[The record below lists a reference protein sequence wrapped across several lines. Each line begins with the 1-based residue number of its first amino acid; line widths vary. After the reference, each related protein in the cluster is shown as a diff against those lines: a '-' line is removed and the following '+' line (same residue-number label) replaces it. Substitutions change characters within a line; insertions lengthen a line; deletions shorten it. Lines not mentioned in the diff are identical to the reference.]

1 MLKRLSYFKYS
12 LHLVALLAL
21 LAYLNFEI
29 SFTILDIVNEVTAG
43 NMSGFAAYATDLAIL
58 LSAQIPL
65 RLLFSFLRGRFV
77 KNTLLKMKTEYIKK
91 VFSKNINE
99 FNKENNAKYIS
110 ALTNDFN
117 LIEIDYITGILKVLE
132 GITNFLT
139 GVIIIIIISPII
151 LGVGIFV
158 ILVSVGIS
166 SVATRPVK
174 KKNKERSTLLEEYS
188 AFTKEVLSA
197 FNIIKTNDLETR
209 VSETFRKQSDKV
221 QSKQYQIDKL
231 ISFVYALNN
240 VNFGFT
246 VFALLLTVS
255 YLAITGIAT
264 IASVVVIIQNTFNI
278 VGPIAELAEA
288 LPKII
293 TSNALFEKIDASLKN
308 IEDYKET
315 KSFDGFK
322 KKIELKNVSFSYDND
337 LVLDDI
343 SLSFEKGKKYLVVG
357 PSGGG
362 KSTILR
368 LLRKYFNPS
377 KGTILIDGVNLKD
390 IKKVDY
396 FNKIAN
402 IEQQV
407 FLFEDTLKNN
417 LTLYKNYTNQEIMDA
432 IKRAGLDDFLKTHK
446 EGLKYK
452 IVDNGKNV
460 SGGEKSRI
468 AIARGLLNKADI
480 IFLDEAFASLD
491 YNKAKE
497 IEDSILALKNV
508 TIINVSHVK
517 IKENLVKYDIIYSV
531 NNKAVKVLK

>member
-1 MLKRLSYFKYS
+1 
-12 LHLVALLAL
+12 
-21 LAYLNFEI
+21 
-29 SFTILDIVNEVTAG
+29 
-43 NMSGFAAYATDLAIL
+43 MSGFAAYATDLAIL

-65 RLLFSFLRGRFV
+65 RLLFSFLRGRFI

-91 VFSKNINE
+91 VFGKNINE

-151 LGVGIFV
+151 LAVGIFV
-158 ILVSVGIS
+158 ILVSVAIS
-166 SVATRPVK
+166 SIATRPVK

-209 VSETFRKQSDKV
+209 VSETFKKQSDKV

-368 LLRKYFNPS
+368 LLRKYFNPA

-480 IFLDEAFASLD
+480 ILLDEAFASLD

>member
-1 MLKRLSYFKYS
+1 
-12 LHLVALLAL
+12 
-21 LAYLNFEI
+21 
-29 SFTILDIVNEVTAG
+29 
-43 NMSGFAAYATDLAIL
+43 
-58 LSAQIPL
+58 
-65 RLLFSFLRGRFV
+65 
-77 KNTLLKMKTEYIKK
+77 
-91 VFSKNINE
+91 
-99 FNKENNAKYIS
+99 
-110 ALTNDFN
+110 
-117 LIEIDYITGILKVLE
+117 
-132 GITNFLT
+132 
-139 GVIIIIIISPII
+139 
-151 LGVGIFV
+151 
-158 ILVSVGIS
+158 
-166 SVATRPVK
+166 
-174 KKNKERSTLLEEYS
+174 
-188 AFTKEVLSA
+188 
-197 FNIIKTNDLETR
+197 
-209 VSETFRKQSDKV
+209 
-221 QSKQYQIDKL
+221 
-231 ISFVYALNN
+231 
-240 VNFGFT
+240 
-246 VFALLLTVS
+246 
-255 YLAITGIAT
+255 
-264 IASVVVIIQNTFNI
+264 VVVIIQNTFNI

-343 SLSFEKGKKYLVVG
+343 TLSFEKGKKYLVVG

-368 LLRKYFNPS
+368 LLRKYFNPA

-432 IKRAGLDDFLKTHK
+432 IKRAGLEDFLKNHA

-480 IFLDEAFASLD
+480 ILLDEAFASLD

-517 IKENLVKYDIIYSV
+517 IKENLTKYDVVYSV
-531 NNKAVKVLK
+531 NNKDVKVFK

>member
-12 LHLVALLAL
+12 LHLVGLLAI

-29 SFTILDIVNEVTAG
+29 SFTILDLVNEVTAG

-65 RLLFSFLRGRFV
+65 RLLFSFLRGRFI

-91 VFSKNINE
+91 VFGKNINE

-151 LGVGIFV
+151 LAVGIFV
-158 ILVSVGIS
+158 ILVSVAIS
-166 SVATRPVK
+166 SIATRPVK

-209 VSETFRKQSDKV
+209 VSETFKKQSDKV

-368 LLRKYFNPS
+368 LLRKYFNPA

-432 IKRAGLDDFLKTHK
+432 IKRAGLEDFLKTHK

-480 IFLDEAFASLD
+480 ILLDEAFASLD

-517 IKENLVKYDIIYSV
+517 IKENLGKYDVVYSV
-531 NNKAVKVLK
+531 NNKDVKILK

>member
-12 LHLVALLAL
+12 FHLVALLAI
-21 LAYLNFEI
+21 LAYLNFQI
-29 SFTILDIVNEVTAG
+29 SFTILDLVNEVTSG

-65 RLLFSFLRGRFV
+65 RLLFSFLRGRFI

-91 VFSKNINE
+91 VFGKNINE

-117 LIEIDYITGILKVLE
+117 LIEIDYIAGILKVLE

-151 LGVGIFV
+151 LAVGIFV
-158 ILVSVGIS
+158 ILVSVAIS
-166 SVATRPVK
+166 SIATRPVK

-209 VSETFRKQSDKV
+209 VSETFKKQSDKV

-343 SLSFEKGKKYLVVG
+343 TLSFEKGKKYLVVG

-368 LLRKYFNPS
+368 LLRKYFNPA

-432 IKRAGLDDFLKTHK
+432 IKRAGLEDFLKTHK

-480 IFLDEAFASLD
+480 ILLDEAFASLD

-517 IKENLVKYDIIYSV
+517 IKENLGKYDIIYSV

>member
-12 LHLVALLAL
+12 LHLVALLAI
-21 LAYLNFEI
+21 LAYLNFQI
-29 SFTILDIVNEVTAG
+29 SFTILDLVNEVTSG
-43 NMSGFAAYATDLAIL
+43 NMSGFATYATDLAIL

-65 RLLFSFLRGRFV
+65 RLLFSFLRGRFI

-91 VFSKNINE
+91 VFGKNINE

-151 LGVGIFV
+151 LAVGIFV
-158 ILVSVGIS
+158 ILVSVAIS
-166 SVATRPVK
+166 SIATRPVK

-209 VSETFRKQSDKV
+209 VSETFKKQSDKV

-343 SLSFEKGKKYLVVG
+343 TLSFEKGKKYLVVG

-368 LLRKYFNPS
+368 LLRKYFNPA

-432 IKRAGLDDFLKTHK
+432 IKRAGLEDFLKTHK

-480 IFLDEAFASLD
+480 ILLDEAFASLD

>member
-12 LHLVALLAL
+12 FHLVALLAL
-21 LAYLNFEI
+21 LAYLNFQI
-29 SFTILDIVNEVTAG
+29 SFTILDLVNEVTSG
-43 NMSGFAAYATDLAIL
+43 NMSGFVAYATDLAIL

-65 RLLFSFLRGRFV
+65 RLLFSFLRGRFI

-91 VFSKNINE
+91 VFGKNINE

-151 LGVGIFV
+151 LAVGIFV
-158 ILVSVGIS
+158 ILVSVAIS
-166 SVATRPVK
+166 SIATRPVK

-209 VSETFRKQSDKV
+209 VSETFKKQSDKV

-343 SLSFEKGKKYLVVG
+343 TLSFEKGKKYLVVG

-368 LLRKYFNPS
+368 LLRKYFNPA

-480 IFLDEAFASLD
+480 ILLDEAFASLD

-517 IKENLVKYDIIYSV
+517 IKENLGKYDIIYSV

>member
-1 MLKRLSYFKYS
+1 
-12 LHLVALLAL
+12 
-21 LAYLNFEI
+21 
-29 SFTILDIVNEVTAG
+29 
-43 NMSGFAAYATDLAIL
+43 
-58 LSAQIPL
+58 
-65 RLLFSFLRGRFV
+65 
-77 KNTLLKMKTEYIKK
+77 
-91 VFSKNINE
+91 
-99 FNKENNAKYIS
+99 
-110 ALTNDFN
+110 
-117 LIEIDYITGILKVLE
+117 
-132 GITNFLT
+132 
-139 GVIIIIIISPII
+139 
-151 LGVGIFV
+151 
-158 ILVSVGIS
+158 
-166 SVATRPVK
+166 
-174 KKNKERSTLLEEYS
+174 
-188 AFTKEVLSA
+188 
-197 FNIIKTNDLETR
+197 
-209 VSETFRKQSDKV
+209 
-221 QSKQYQIDKL
+221 
-231 ISFVYALNN
+231 
-240 VNFGFT
+240 
-246 VFALLLTVS
+246 
-255 YLAITGIAT
+255 
-264 IASVVVIIQNTFNI
+264 
-278 VGPIAELAEA
+278 
-288 LPKII
+288 
-293 TSNALFEKIDASLKN
+293 
-308 IEDYKET
+308 
-315 KSFDGFK
+315 
-322 KKIELKNVSFSYDND
+322 
-337 LVLDDI
+337 
-343 SLSFEKGKKYLVVG
+343 VVG

-368 LLRKYFNPS
+368 LLRKYFNPA

-432 IKRAGLDDFLKTHK
+432 IKRAGLEDFLKTHK

-480 IFLDEAFASLD
+480 ILLDEAFASLD

>member
-12 LHLVALLAL
+12 FHLVGLLAI

-29 SFTILDIVNEVTAG
+29 SFTILDLVNEVTSG

-65 RLLFSFLRGRFV
+65 RLLFSFLRGRFI

-91 VFSKNINE
+91 VFGKNINE

-151 LGVGIFV
+151 LAVGIFV
-158 ILVSVGIS
+158 ILVSVAIS
-166 SVATRPVK
+166 SIATRPVK

-209 VSETFRKQSDKV
+209 VSETFKKQSDKV

-368 LLRKYFNPS
+368 LLRKYFNPA

-432 IKRAGLDDFLKTHK
+432 IKRAGLEDFLKNHA

-480 IFLDEAFASLD
+480 ILLDEAFASLD

-517 IKENLVKYDIIYSV
+517 IKENLGKYDIIYSV

>member
-12 LHLVALLAL
+12 FHLVGLLGV

-29 SFTILDIVNEVTAG
+29 SFTILDLVNEVTSG
-43 NMSGFAAYATDLAIL
+43 NMSGFATYATDLAIL

-65 RLLFSFLRGRFV
+65 RLLFSFLRGRFI

-91 VFSKNINE
+91 VFGKNINE

-151 LGVGIFV
+151 LAVGIFV
-158 ILVSVGIS
+158 ILVSVAIS
-166 SVATRPVK
+166 SIATRPVK

-209 VSETFRKQSDKV
+209 VSETFKKQSDKV

-368 LLRKYFNPS
+368 LLRKYFNPA

-432 IKRAGLDDFLKTHK
+432 IKRAGLDDFLKTHA

-480 IFLDEAFASLD
+480 ILLDEAFASLD

-517 IKENLVKYDIIYSV
+517 IKENLGKYDIIYSV

>member
-12 LHLVALLAL
+12 LHLVGLLAI

-29 SFTILDIVNEVTAG
+29 SFTILDLVNEVTSG

-65 RLLFSFLRGRFV
+65 RLLFSFLRGRFI

-91 VFSKNINE
+91 VFGKNINE

-151 LGVGIFV
+151 LAVGIFV
-158 ILVSVGIS
+158 ILVSVAIS
-166 SVATRPVK
+166 SIATRPVK

-209 VSETFRKQSDKV
+209 VSETFKKQSDKV

-293 TSNALFEKIDASLKN
+293 TSNALFEKIDTSLKN

-343 SLSFEKGKKYLVVG
+343 TLSFEKGKKYLVVG

-368 LLRKYFNPS
+368 LLRKYFNPA

-432 IKRAGLDDFLKTHK
+432 IKRAGLDDFLKNHA

-480 IFLDEAFASLD
+480 ILLDEAFASLD

-517 IKENLVKYDIIYSV
+517 IKENLGKYDVVYSV
-531 NNKAVKVLK
+531 NNKDVKILK

>member
-12 LHLVALLAL
+12 FHLVALLAI
-21 LAYLNFEI
+21 LAYLNFQI
-29 SFTILDIVNEVTAG
+29 SFTILDLVNEVTSG
-43 NMSGFAAYATDLAIL
+43 NMSGFASYATDLAIL

-65 RLLFSFLRGRFV
+65 RLLFSFLRGRFI

-91 VFSKNINE
+91 VFGKNINE

-151 LGVGIFV
+151 LAVGIFV
-158 ILVSVGIS
+158 ILVSVAIS
-166 SVATRPVK
+166 SIATRPVK

-209 VSETFRKQSDKV
+209 VFETFKKQSDKV

-343 SLSFEKGKKYLVVG
+343 TLSFEKGKKYLVVG

-368 LLRKYFNPS
+368 LLRKYFNPA

-432 IKRAGLDDFLKTHK
+432 IKRAGLEDFLKTHK

-480 IFLDEAFASLD
+480 ILLDEAFASLD

-517 IKENLVKYDIIYSV
+517 IKENLGKYDIIYSV

>member
-21 LAYLNFEI
+21 LAYLNFQI
-29 SFTILDIVNEVTAG
+29 SFTILDLVNEVTAG

-65 RLLFSFLRGRFV
+65 RLLFSFLRGRFI

-91 VFSKNINE
+91 VFGKNINE

-151 LGVGIFV
+151 LAVGIFV
-158 ILVSVGIS
+158 IIVSVAIS
-166 SVATRPVK
+166 SIATRPVK

-209 VSETFRKQSDKV
+209 VSETFKKQSDKV

-308 IEDYKET
+308 IEDYKEN

-343 SLSFEKGKKYLVVG
+343 TLSFEKGKKYLVVG

-368 LLRKYFNPS
+368 LLRKYFNPA
-377 KGTILIDGVNLKD
+377 KGTILIDGFNLKD

-432 IKRAGLDDFLKTHK
+432 IKRAGLEDFLKNHK

-480 IFLDEAFASLD
+480 ILLDEAFASLD

>member
-12 LHLVALLAL
+12 LHLVGLLGV

-29 SFTILDIVNEVTAG
+29 SFTILDLVNEVTAG
-43 NMSGFAAYATDLAIL
+43 NMSGFATYATDLAIL

-65 RLLFSFLRGRFV
+65 RLLFSFLRGRFI

-91 VFSKNINE
+91 VFGKNINE

-151 LGVGIFV
+151 LAVGIFV
-158 ILVSVGIS
+158 ILVSVAIS
-166 SVATRPVK
+166 SIATRPVK

-209 VSETFRKQSDKV
+209 VFETFKKQSDKV

-343 SLSFEKGKKYLVVG
+343 TLSFEKGKKYLVVG

-368 LLRKYFNPS
+368 LLRKYFNPA

-432 IKRAGLDDFLKTHK
+432 IKRAGLEDFLKNHA

-480 IFLDEAFASLD
+480 ILLDEAFASLD

-517 IKENLVKYDIIYSV
+517 IKENLGKYDIIYSV

>member
-12 LHLVALLAL
+12 FHLVALLAI
-21 LAYLNFEI
+21 LAYLNFQI
-29 SFTILDIVNEVTAG
+29 SFTILDLVNEVTTG
-43 NMSGFAAYATDLAIL
+43 NMSGFATYATDLAIL

-65 RLLFSFLRGRFV
+65 RLLFSFLRGRFI

-91 VFSKNINE
+91 VFGKNINE

-151 LGVGIFV
+151 LAVGIFV
-158 ILVSVGIS
+158 ILVSVAIS
-166 SVATRPVK
+166 SIATRPVK

-209 VSETFRKQSDKV
+209 VSETFKKQSDKV

-293 TSNALFEKIDASLKN
+293 TSNALFEKIDVSLKN

-343 SLSFEKGKKYLVVG
+343 TLSFEKGKKYLVVG

-368 LLRKYFNPS
+368 LLRKYFNPA

-390 IKKVDY
+390 INKVDY

-480 IFLDEAFASLD
+480 ILLDEAFASLD

-531 NNKAVKVLK
+531 NNKAVKKL

>member
-12 LHLVALLAL
+12 LHLIGLLGV

-29 SFTILDIVNEVTAG
+29 SFTILDLVNEVTSG
-43 NMSGFAAYATDLAIL
+43 NMSGFASYATDLAIL

-65 RLLFSFLRGRFV
+65 RLLFSFLRGRFI

-91 VFSKNINE
+91 VFGKNINE

-151 LGVGIFV
+151 LAVGIFV
-158 ILVSVGIS
+158 ILVSVAIS
-166 SVATRPVK
+166 SIATRPVK

-209 VSETFRKQSDKV
+209 VFETFKKQSDKV

-343 SLSFEKGKKYLVVG
+343 TLSFEKGKKYLVVG

-368 LLRKYFNPS
+368 LLRKYFNPA

-432 IKRAGLDDFLKTHK
+432 IKRAGLEDFLKTHK

-480 IFLDEAFASLD
+480 ILLDEAFASLD

-517 IKENLVKYDIIYSV
+517 IKENLGKYDIIYSV

>member
-12 LHLVALLAL
+12 FHLVGLLAI

-29 SFTILDIVNEVTAG
+29 SFTILDLVNEVTSG
-43 NMSGFAAYATDLAIL
+43 NMSGFAAYVTDLAIL

-65 RLLFSFLRGRFV
+65 RLLFSFLRGRFI

-91 VFSKNINE
+91 VFGKNINE

-151 LGVGIFV
+151 LAVGIFV
-158 ILVSVGIS
+158 ILVSVAIS
-166 SVATRPVK
+166 SIATRPVK

-209 VSETFRKQSDKV
+209 VFETFKKQSDKV

-315 KSFDGFK
+315 KSFNGFK

-343 SLSFEKGKKYLVVG
+343 TLSFEKGKKYLVVG

-368 LLRKYFNPS
+368 LLRKYFNPA

-432 IKRAGLDDFLKTHK
+432 IKRAGLEDFLKNHA

-480 IFLDEAFASLD
+480 ILLDEAFASLD

>member
-12 LHLVALLAL
+12 LHLVALLAI
-21 LAYLNFEI
+21 LAYLNFQI
-29 SFTILDIVNEVTAG
+29 SFTILDLVNEVTSG
-43 NMSGFAAYATDLAIL
+43 NMSGFASYATDLAIL

-65 RLLFSFLRGRFV
+65 RLLFSFLRGRFI

-91 VFSKNINE
+91 VFGKNINE

-151 LGVGIFV
+151 LAVGIFV
-158 ILVSVGIS
+158 ILVSVAIS
-166 SVATRPVK
+166 SIATRPVK

-209 VSETFRKQSDKV
+209 VSETFKKQSDKV

-293 TSNALFEKIDASLKN
+293 TSNALFEDR
-308 IEDYKET
+308 
-315 KSFDGFK
+315 KS
-322 KKIELKNVSFSYDND
+322 
-337 LVLDDI
+337 
-343 SLSFEKGKKYLVVG
+343 VV
-357 PSGGG
+357 
-362 KSTILR
+362 
-368 LLRKYFNPS
+368 
-377 KGTILIDGVNLKD
+377 
-390 IKKVDY
+390 
-396 FNKIAN
+396 
-402 IEQQV
+402 
-407 FLFEDTLKNN
+407 
-417 LTLYKNYTNQEIMDA
+417 
-432 IKRAGLDDFLKTHK
+432 
-446 EGLKYK
+446 
-452 IVDNGKNV
+452 
-460 SGGEKSRI
+460 
-468 AIARGLLNKADI
+468 
-480 IFLDEAFASLD
+480 
-491 YNKAKE
+491 
-497 IEDSILALKNV
+497 
-508 TIINVSHVK
+508 
-517 IKENLVKYDIIYSV
+517 
-531 NNKAVKVLK
+531 

>member
-12 LHLVALLAL
+12 LHLVALLAI

-29 SFTILDIVNEVTAG
+29 SFTILDLVNEVTSG

-65 RLLFSFLRGRFV
+65 RLLFSFLRGRFI

-91 VFSKNINE
+91 VFGKNINE

-151 LGVGIFV
+151 LAVGIFV
-158 ILVSVGIS
+158 ILVSVAIS
-166 SVATRPVK
+166 SIATRPVK

-209 VSETFRKQSDKV
+209 VFETFKKQSDKV

-343 SLSFEKGKKYLVVG
+343 TLSFEKGKKYLVVG

-368 LLRKYFNPS
+368 LLRKYFNPA

-432 IKRAGLDDFLKTHK
+432 IKRAGLEDFLKTHK

-480 IFLDEAFASLD
+480 ILLDEAFASLD

>member
-12 LHLVALLAL
+12 LHLVALLAI

-29 SFTILDIVNEVTAG
+29 SFTILDLVNEVTDG
-43 NMSGFAAYATDLAIL
+43 NISGFATYATDLAIL

-65 RLLFSFLRGRFV
+65 RLLFSFLRGRFI

-91 VFSKNINE
+91 VFGKNINE

-151 LGVGIFV
+151 LAVGIFV
-158 ILVSVGIS
+158 ILVSVAIS
-166 SVATRPVK
+166 SIATRPVK

-209 VSETFRKQSDKV
+209 VFETFKKQSDKV

-368 LLRKYFNPS
+368 LLRKYFNPA

-480 IFLDEAFASLD
+480 ILLDEAFASLD

>member
-21 LAYLNFEI
+21 LAYLNFQI
-29 SFTILDIVNEVTAG
+29 SFTILDLVNEVTSG

-65 RLLFSFLRGRFV
+65 RLLFSFLRGRFI

-91 VFSKNINE
+91 VFGKNINE

-151 LGVGIFV
+151 LAVGIFV
-158 ILVSVGIS
+158 ILVSVAIS
-166 SVATRPVK
+166 SIATRPVK

-209 VSETFRKQSDKV
+209 VSETFKKQSDKV

-343 SLSFEKGKKYLVVG
+343 TLSFEKGKKYLVVG

-368 LLRKYFNPS
+368 LLRKYFNPA

-432 IKRAGLDDFLKTHK
+432 IKRAGLEDFLKNHK

-480 IFLDEAFASLD
+480 ILLDEAFASLD

>member
-21 LAYLNFEI
+21 LAYLNFQI
-29 SFTILDIVNEVTAG
+29 SFTILDLVNEVTSG
-43 NMSGFAAYATDLAIL
+43 NMSGFATYATDLAIL

-65 RLLFSFLRGRFV
+65 RLLFSFLRGRFI

-91 VFSKNINE
+91 VFGKNINE

-151 LGVGIFV
+151 LAVGIFV
-158 ILVSVGIS
+158 ILVSVAIS
-166 SVATRPVK
+166 SIATRPVK

-209 VSETFRKQSDKV
+209 VSETFKKQSDKV

-368 LLRKYFNPS
+368 LLRKYFNPA

-480 IFLDEAFASLD
+480 ILLDEAFASLD

>member
-12 LHLVALLAL
+12 FHLVGLLAI

-29 SFTILDIVNEVTAG
+29 SFTILDLVNEVTSG
-43 NMSGFAAYATDLAIL
+43 NMSGFATYATDLAIL

-65 RLLFSFLRGRFV
+65 RLLFSFLRGRFI

-91 VFSKNINE
+91 VFGKNINE

-151 LGVGIFV
+151 LAVGIFV
-158 ILVSVGIS
+158 ILVSVAIS
-166 SVATRPVK
+166 SIATRPVK

-209 VSETFRKQSDKV
+209 VFETFKKQSDKV

-343 SLSFEKGKKYLVVG
+343 TLSFEKGKKYLVVG

-368 LLRKYFNPS
+368 LLRKYFNPA

-480 IFLDEAFASLD
+480 ILLDEAFASLD

>member
-21 LAYLNFEI
+21 LAYLNFQI
-29 SFTILDIVNEVTAG
+29 SFTILDLVNEVTAG

-65 RLLFSFLRGRFV
+65 RLLFSFLRGRFI

-91 VFSKNINE
+91 VFGKNINE

-151 LGVGIFV
+151 LAVGIFV
-158 ILVSVGIS
+158 ILVSVAIS
-166 SVATRPVK
+166 SIATRPVK

-209 VSETFRKQSDKV
+209 VFETFKKQSDKV

-343 SLSFEKGKKYLVVG
+343 TLSFEKGKKYLVVG

-368 LLRKYFNPS
+368 LLRKYFNPA

-432 IKRAGLDDFLKTHK
+432 IKRAGLDDFLKNHA

-480 IFLDEAFASLD
+480 ILLDEAFASLD

-517 IKENLVKYDIIYSV
+517 IKENLGKYDIIYSV
-531 NNKAVKVLK
+531 NNKAVKVVK

>member
-12 LHLVALLAL
+12 FHLVALLAI
-21 LAYLNFEI
+21 LAYLNFQI
-29 SFTILDIVNEVTAG
+29 SFTILDLVNEVTSG
-43 NMSGFAAYATDLAIL
+43 NMSGFATYATDLAIL

-65 RLLFSFLRGRFV
+65 RLLFSFLRGRFI

-91 VFSKNINE
+91 VFGKNINE

-151 LGVGIFV
+151 LAVGIFV
-158 ILVSVGIS
+158 ILVSVAIS
-166 SVATRPVK
+166 SIATRPVK

-209 VSETFRKQSDKV
+209 VSETFKKQSDKV

-432 IKRAGLDDFLKTHK
+432 IKRAGLEDFLKTHA

-480 IFLDEAFASLD
+480 ILLDEAFASLD

>member
-12 LHLVALLAL
+12 LHLVALLAI
-21 LAYLNFEI
+21 LAYLNFQI
-29 SFTILDIVNEVTAG
+29 SFTILDLVNEVTEG

-65 RLLFSFLRGRFV
+65 RLLFSFLRGRFI

-91 VFSKNINE
+91 VFGKNINE

-151 LGVGIFV
+151 LAVGIFV
-158 ILVSVGIS
+158 ILVSVAIS
-166 SVATRPVK
+166 SIATRPVK

-209 VSETFRKQSDKV
+209 VSETFKKQSDKV

-452 IVDNGKNV
+452 IVDNGKNI

-480 IFLDEAFASLD
+480 ILLDEAFASLD

>member
-21 LAYLNFEI
+21 LAYLNFQI
-29 SFTILDIVNEVTAG
+29 SFTILDLVNEVTSG

-65 RLLFSFLRGRFV
+65 RLLFSFLRGRFI

-91 VFSKNINE
+91 VFGKNINE

-151 LGVGIFV
+151 LAVGIFV
-158 ILVSVGIS
+158 ILVSVAIS
-166 SVATRPVK
+166 SIATRPVK

-209 VSETFRKQSDKV
+209 VFETFKKQSDKV

-288 LPKII
+288 LPKIF

-308 IEDYKET
+308 IEDYKEN

-343 SLSFEKGKKYLVVG
+343 ALSFEKGKKYLVVG

-368 LLRKYFNPS
+368 LLRKYFNPA

-432 IKRAGLDDFLKTHK
+432 IKRAGLEDFLKNHA

-480 IFLDEAFASLD
+480 ILLDEAFASLD

-517 IKENLVKYDIIYSV
+517 IKENLGKYDIIYSV

>member
-21 LAYLNFEI
+21 LAYLNFQI
-29 SFTILDIVNEVTAG
+29 SFTILDLVNEVTSG
-43 NMSGFAAYATDLAIL
+43 NMSGFATYATDLAIL

-65 RLLFSFLRGRFV
+65 RLLFSFLRGRFI

-91 VFSKNINE
+91 VFGKNINE

-151 LGVGIFV
+151 LAVGIFV
-158 ILVSVGIS
+158 ILVSVAIS
-166 SVATRPVK
+166 SIATRPVK

-209 VSETFRKQSDKV
+209 VSETFKKQSDKV

-343 SLSFEKGKKYLVVG
+343 TLSFEKGKKYLVVG

-368 LLRKYFNPS
+368 LLRKYFNPA

-468 AIARGLLNKADI
+468 AIARGLLNKTDI
-480 IFLDEAFASLD
+480 ILLDEAFASLD

>member
-12 LHLVALLAL
+12 FHLVGLLAI

-29 SFTILDIVNEVTAG
+29 SFTILDLVNEVTSG
-43 NMSGFAAYATDLAIL
+43 NMSGFATYATDLAIL

-65 RLLFSFLRGRFV
+65 RLLFSFLRGRFI

-91 VFSKNINE
+91 VFGKNINE

-151 LGVGIFV
+151 LAVGIFV
-158 ILVSVGIS
+158 ILVSVAIS
-166 SVATRPVK
+166 SIATRPVK

-209 VSETFRKQSDKV
+209 VSETFKKQSDKV

-343 SLSFEKGKKYLVVG
+343 TLSFEKGKKYLVVG

-368 LLRKYFNPS
+368 LLRKYFNPA

-480 IFLDEAFASLD
+480 ILLDEAFASLD

>member
-1 MLKRLSYFKYS
+1 MLKSLSYFKYS
-12 LHLVALLAL
+12 LHLVALLAI
-21 LAYLNFEI
+21 LAYLNFQI
-29 SFTILDIVNEVTAG
+29 SFTILDLVNEVTSG
-43 NMSGFAAYATDLAIL
+43 NMSGFATYATDLAIL

-65 RLLFSFLRGRFV
+65 RLLFSFLRGRFI

-91 VFSKNINE
+91 VFGKNINE

-197 FNIIKTNDLETR
+197 FNIIKTNDLEAR
-209 VSETFRKQSDKV
+209 VSETFKKQSDKV

-432 IKRAGLDDFLKTHK
+432 IKRAGLEDFLKTHK

>member
-12 LHLVALLAL
+12 LHLIGLLGV

-29 SFTILDIVNEVTAG
+29 SFTILDLVNEVTSG
-43 NMSGFAAYATDLAIL
+43 NMSGFASYATDLAIL

-65 RLLFSFLRGRFV
+65 RLLFSFLRGRFI

-91 VFSKNINE
+91 VFGKNINE

-151 LGVGIFV
+151 LAVGIFV
-158 ILVSVGIS
+158 ILVSVAIS
-166 SVATRPVK
+166 SIATRPVK

-209 VSETFRKQSDKV
+209 VFETFKKQSDKV

-288 LPKII
+288 LPKIF

-308 IEDYKET
+308 IEDYKEN

-343 SLSFEKGKKYLVVG
+343 ALSFEKGKKYLVVG

-368 LLRKYFNPS
+368 LLRKYFNPA

-432 IKRAGLDDFLKTHK
+432 IKRAGLEDFLKNHA

-480 IFLDEAFASLD
+480 ILLDEAFASLD

-517 IKENLVKYDIIYSV
+517 IKENLGKYDIIYSV

>member
-21 LAYLNFEI
+21 LAYLNFQI
-29 SFTILDIVNEVTAG
+29 SFTILDLVNEVTSG
-43 NMSGFAAYATDLAIL
+43 NMSGFATYATDLAIL

-65 RLLFSFLRGRFV
+65 RLLFSFLRGRFI

-91 VFSKNINE
+91 VFGKNINE

-151 LGVGIFV
+151 LAVGIFV
-158 ILVSVGIS
+158 ILVSVAIS
-166 SVATRPVK
+166 SIATRPVK

-209 VSETFRKQSDKV
+209 VSETFKKQSDKV

-343 SLSFEKGKKYLVVG
+343 TLSFEKGKKYLVVG

-368 LLRKYFNPS
+368 LLRKYFNPA

-480 IFLDEAFASLD
+480 ILLDEAFASLD

>member
-21 LAYLNFEI
+21 LAYLNFQI
-29 SFTILDIVNEVTAG
+29 SFTILDLVNEVTSG
-43 NMSGFAAYATDLAIL
+43 NMSGFATYATDLAIL

-65 RLLFSFLRGRFV
+65 RLLFSFLRGRFI

-91 VFSKNINE
+91 VFGKNINE

-151 LGVGIFV
+151 LAVGIFV
-158 ILVSVGIS
+158 ILVSVAIS
-166 SVATRPVK
+166 SIATRPVK

-209 VSETFRKQSDKV
+209 VSETFKKQSDKV

-308 IEDYKET
+308 VEDYKET

-343 SLSFEKGKKYLVVG
+343 TLSFEKGKKYLVVG

-368 LLRKYFNPS
+368 LLRKYFNPA

-432 IKRAGLDDFLKTHK
+432 IKRAGLDDFLKNHA

-480 IFLDEAFASLD
+480 ILLDEAFASLD

-497 IEDSILALKNV
+497 IEDSILVLNNV

-517 IKENLVKYDIIYSV
+517 IKENLAKYDVVYSV
-531 NNKAVKVLK
+531 NNKDVKILK

>member
-12 LHLVALLAL
+12 FHLVGLLAI

-29 SFTILDIVNEVTAG
+29 SFTILDLVNEVTDG
-43 NMSGFAAYATDLAIL
+43 NMSGFASYATDLAIL

-65 RLLFSFLRGRFV
+65 RLLFSFLRGRFI

-91 VFSKNINE
+91 VFGKNINE

-151 LGVGIFV
+151 LAVGIFV
-158 ILVSVGIS
+158 ILVSVAIS
-166 SVATRPVK
+166 SIATRPVK

-209 VSETFRKQSDKV
+209 VSETFKKQSDKV

-368 LLRKYFNPS
+368 LLRKYFNPA

-432 IKRAGLDDFLKTHK
+432 IKRAGLDDFLKTHA

-480 IFLDEAFASLD
+480 ILLDEAFASLD

-517 IKENLVKYDIIYSV
+517 IKENLGKYDIIYSV

>member
-21 LAYLNFEI
+21 LAYLNFQI
-29 SFTILDIVNEVTAG
+29 SFTILDLVNEVTSG

-65 RLLFSFLRGRFV
+65 RLLFSFLRGRFI

-91 VFSKNINE
+91 VFGKNINE

-151 LGVGIFV
+151 LAVGIFV
-158 ILVSVGIS
+158 ILVSVAIS
-166 SVATRPVK
+166 SIATRPVK

-209 VSETFRKQSDKV
+209 VSETFKKQSDKV

-368 LLRKYFNPS
+368 LLRKYFNPA

-432 IKRAGLDDFLKTHK
+432 IKRAGLDDFLKNHAK
-446 EGLKYK
+446 GLKYK

-480 IFLDEAFASLD
+480 ILLDEAFASLD

>member
-12 LHLVALLAL
+12 FHLVGLLGV

-29 SFTILDIVNEVTAG
+29 SFTILDLVNEVTAG
-43 NMSGFAAYATDLAIL
+43 NMSGFATYATDLAIL

-65 RLLFSFLRGRFV
+65 RLLFSFLRGRFI

-91 VFSKNINE
+91 VFGKNINE

-151 LGVGIFV
+151 LAVGIFV
-158 ILVSVGIS
+158 ILVSVAIS
-166 SVATRPVK
+166 SIATRPVK

-209 VSETFRKQSDKV
+209 VSETFKKQSDKV

-264 IASVVVIIQNTFNI
+264 IASVVVIIQNPFNI

-343 SLSFEKGKKYLVVG
+343 TLSFEKGKKYLVVG

-368 LLRKYFNPS
+368 LLRKYFNPA

-432 IKRAGLDDFLKTHK
+432 IKRAGLEDFLKTHA

-480 IFLDEAFASLD
+480 ILLDEAFASLD

-517 IKENLVKYDIIYSV
+517 IKENLGKYDVVYSV
-531 NNKAVKVLK
+531 NNKDVKILK